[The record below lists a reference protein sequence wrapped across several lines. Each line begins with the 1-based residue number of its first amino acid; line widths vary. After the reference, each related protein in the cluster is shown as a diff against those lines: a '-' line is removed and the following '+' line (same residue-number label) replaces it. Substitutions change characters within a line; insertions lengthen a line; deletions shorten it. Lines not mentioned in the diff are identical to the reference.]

1 MYKKTQYKNTNI
13 LVCRF
18 SNFQTNIE
26 SKREHIIR

>member
-1 MYKKTQYKNTNI
+1 MYKKIQDKDTNI

-26 SKREHIIR
+26 RKREHIIR